1 MLSGG
6 MLFLVKTVLL
16 VLVEDFTSI
25 LLFVG
30 LFTFR
35 IVTVSL

>member
-6 MLFLVKTVLL
+6 ILFLVKTVLL

-30 LFTFR
+30 FFPSR